1 MTDLKNNEITDG
13 QDKSQIS
20 RGQYSFPGFGG
31 TSFREVAKIFI
42 GGIRKGSVITRASSI
57 AFLVFLAS
65 LPSIIFFFSL
75 IPFLPVQNFKH
86 ELLDIIRML
95 LPSNAS
101 ESITKNIDIILVKR
115 KGIPIMGLAIAMY
128 FAVSAMMGVIDAF
141 NSTIHAIESRKIFEK
156 IRVAVILV
164 IVMLILIVVS
174 VTLVV
179 LEKIFTMKLVSAGI
193 LHVSIFKDILIL
205 TRWLIIAAL
214 IFCGISSI
222 YYLGPAKRNRWKFVS
237 PGSWVATILTLLAS
251 FGFSFFVNN
260 YAPFNKIYGSIG
272 TIMAILIWMNFNS
285 IALLLGFEL
294 NASISNAPSK
304 KLNEEG
310 L

>member
-1 MTDLKNNEITDG
+1 MTIFKN
-13 QDKSQIS
+13 KVS
-20 RGQYSFPGFGG
+20 RKTEDNSGVQGTFPGFGG
-31 TSFREVAKIFI
+31 TSFREVIKIFAI
-42 GGIRKGSVITRASSI
+42 GIKKGSVTTRASSI

-86 ELLDIIRML
+86 ELLDIIHLL

-115 KGIPIMGLAIAMY
+115 KGIPVMGFAIAMY

-141 NSTIHAIESRKIFEK
+141 NSTIHAIETRKVFEK
-156 IRVAVILV
+156 IRMAVILV
-164 IVMLILIVVS
+164 VVILILIIAA
-174 VTLVV
+174 VTLIV

-193 LHVSIFKDILIL
+193 LHVSLFRDLL
-205 TRWLIIAAL
+205 VLSRWLIIAAL

-222 YYLGPAKRNRWKFVS
+222 YYLGPAKRNHWKFIS

-251 FGFSFFVNN
+251 IGFSFFVNN
-260 YAPFNKIYGSIG
+260 YAPFNRIYGSIG

-294 NASISNAPSK
+294 NASISHASPK
-304 KLNEEG
+304 KSDEDDL

>member
-1 MTDLKNNEITDG
+1 MTELKNNNLFIEG
-13 QDKSQIS
+13 KNQREKK
-20 RGQYSFPGFGG
+20 SFPGFGG
-31 TSFREVAKIFI
+31 TSFMEVSNVFF
-42 GGIRKGSVITRASSI
+42 GGIRKGSITTRASSI
-57 AFLVFLAS
+57 AFLIFLAS

-75 IPFLPVQNFKH
+75 IPFLPVLNFRR

-101 ESITKNIDIILVKR
+101 ESITNNIDIILVKR
-115 KGIPIMGLAIAMY
+115 KGIPIMGFAIAIY
-128 FAVSAMMGVIDAF
+128 FAVNAMMGVIDAL
-141 NSTIHAIESRKIFEK
+141 NSTIHAIETRKIIEK
-156 IRVAVILV
+156 IRVAVVLV
-164 IVMLILIVVS
+164 FVMFILIVAS

-179 LEKIFTMKLVSAGI
+179 LEKIFTQHLVSAGI
-193 LHVSIFKDILIL
+193 LHISLFRDLLII

-222 YYLGPAKRNRWKFVS
+222 YYLGPAKRNHWKFVS
-237 PGSWVATILTLLAS
+237 TGSWVATILTLLAS
-251 FGFSFFVNN
+251 FGFSFFVNH

-294 NASISNAPSK
+294 NASISNASTK
-304 KLNEEG
+304 RTDDSDLR
-310 L
+310 

>member
-1 MTDLKNNEITDG
+1 MIKLKNNGLPVTEYTSSA
-13 QDKSQIS
+13 Q
-20 RGQYSFPGFGG
+20 RSFPGFGG
-31 TSFREVAKIFI
+31 TSFREVTKVFI
-42 GGIRKGSVITRASSI
+42 GGIKKGSVTTRASSI

-86 ELLDIIRML
+86 ELLDIIRLL

-115 KGIPIMGLAIAMY
+115 KGIPIMGFAIAMY
-128 FAVSAMMGVIDAF
+128 FAVNAMMGVIDAF
-141 NSTIHAIESRKIFEK
+141 NSTIHAIESRKVFEK
-156 IRVAVILV
+156 IRMAVILV
-164 IVMLILIVVS
+164 IVILVLIIVS
-174 VTLVV
+174 VTLIV
-179 LEKIFTMKLVSAGI
+179 LEKIFTLKLVSAGI
-193 LHVSIFKDILIL
+193 LHVWLFKDLLIL

-222 YYLGPAKRNRWKFVS
+222 YYLGPAKRNHWKFIS

-251 FGFSFFVNN
+251 IGFSFFVNN

-294 NASISNAPSK
+294 NASISNTNSK
-304 KLNEEG
+304 NVNDP
-310 L
+310 

>member
-1 MTDLKNNEITDG
+1 MMKLKNNESPVIENSLSAQRT
-13 QDKSQIS
+13 
-20 RGQYSFPGFGG
+20 FPGFGG
-31 TSFREVAKIFI
+31 TSFREVTKVFI
-42 GGIRKGSVITRASSI
+42 GGIRKGSVTTRASSI

-75 IPFLPVQNFKH
+75 IPFLPTQNFKP
-86 ELLDIIRML
+86 ELLDIIRLL

-101 ESITKNIDIILVKR
+101 ESIAKNIDIILVKR
-115 KGIPIMGLAIAMY
+115 KGIPIMGFAIAMY
-128 FAVSAMMGVIDAF
+128 FAVNAMMGVIDAF
-141 NSTIHAIESRKIFEK
+141 NSTIHAIESRKVFEK
-156 IRVAVILV
+156 IRMAVILV
-164 IVMLILIVVS
+164 IVILVLIIVS
-174 VTLVV
+174 VTLII
-179 LEKIFTMKLVSAGI
+179 LEKIVTLKLVSAGI
-193 LHVSIFKDILIL
+193 LHVWLFKDMLIF

-222 YYLGPAKRNRWKFVS
+222 YYLGPAKRNHWKFIT

-251 FGFSFFVNN
+251 IGFSFFVNN

-294 NASISNAPSK
+294 NASISNTTPK
-304 KLNEEG
+304 KLYEEDIK
-310 L
+310 

>member
-1 MTDLKNNEITDG
+1 MTLRK
-13 QDKSQIS
+13 KIS
-20 RGQYSFPGFGG
+20 TPGDQSLIHNGTNKFPGFDG
-31 TSFREVAKIFI
+31 TSFREVARVFI
-42 GGIRKGSVITRASSI
+42 GGIRKGSVTTRASSI

-75 IPFLPVQNFKH
+75 IPFSPAQNFKH

-115 KGIPIMGLAIAMY
+115 KGIPIMGFAIAMY
-128 FAVSAMMGVIDAF
+128 FATNAMMGVIDAF
-141 NSTIHAIESRKIFEK
+141 NSTIHAIETRKIIEK
-156 IRVAVILV
+156 IRVAVVLVFIMIL
-164 IVMLILIVVS
+164 LIVVS
-174 VTLVV
+174 VTLVI

-193 LHVSIFKDILIL
+193 LHISLFKDLLII
-205 TRWLIIAAL
+205 TRWTIIAAL

-222 YYLGPAKRNRWKFVS
+222 YYLGPAKRNHWKFVS
-237 PGSWVATILTLLAS
+237 PGSWVATLLTLLAS

-294 NASISNAPSK
+294 NASISHASPK
-304 KLNEEG
+304 KGNED
-310 L
+310 LL

>member
-1 MTDLKNNEITDG
+1 MTELKNNDLFTEG
-13 QDKSQIS
+13 EIS
-20 RGQYSFPGFGG
+20 RKKKSFPGFAD
-31 TSFREVAKIFI
+31 TSFTEVSKVFF
-42 GGIRKGSVITRASSI
+42 GGIRKGSVTTRASSI
-57 AFLVFLAS
+57 AFLIFLAS
-65 LPSIIFFFSL
+65 LPSIIFFFSM
-75 IPFLPVQNFKH
+75 IPFLPVQNFRR

-101 ESITKNIDIILVKR
+101 ESITNNIDIILVKR
-115 KGIPIMGLAIAMY
+115 KGIPIMGFAIAMY
-128 FAVSAMMGVIDAF
+128 FAVNAMMGVIDAL
-141 NSTIHAIESRKIFEK
+141 NSTIHAIETRKILEK
-156 IRVAVILV
+156 IRVAVVLV
-164 IVMLILIVVS
+164 FVMFILIVVS

-179 LEKIFTMKLVSAGI
+179 LEKIFTQHLVSAGI
-193 LHVSIFKDILIL
+193 LHVSLFRDLLIA

-222 YYLGPAKRNRWKFVS
+222 YYLGPAKRNHWKFVS

-251 FGFSFFVNN
+251 FGFSFFVNH

-294 NASISNAPSK
+294 NASISNASTK
-304 KLNEEG
+304 RTDDYDLR
-310 L
+310 

>member
-1 MTDLKNNEITDG
+1 MTEGNI
-13 QDKSQIS
+13 DKFAAVKEPAHVSK
-20 RGQYSFPGFGG
+20 RKYSLPGFGG
-31 TSFREVAKIFI
+31 TSITEVALIFI
-42 GGIRKGSVITRASSI
+42 NGIRKGSVTTRASSI

-86 ELLDIIRML
+86 ELLDIIRLL

-101 ESITKNIDIILVKR
+101 ESITKNIDIILVRR
-115 KGIPIMGLAIAMY
+115 KGLPIMGFAIAMY
-128 FAVSAMMGVIDAF
+128 FAMNAMMGVIDAF
-141 NSTIHAIESRKIFEK
+141 NSTIHTIETRKIFEK
-156 IRVAVILV
+156 IRVAAILV
-164 IVMLILIVVS
+164 IVMFILIFVS
-174 VTLVV
+174 VSLVV
-179 LEKIFTMKLVSAGI
+179 LEKIFTLKLVSAGI
-193 LHVSIFKDILIL
+193 IHVSLFKDFLFL
-205 TRWLIIAAL
+205 TRWIIIAAL

-251 FGFSFFVNN
+251 FGFSFFVNH

-272 TIMAILIWMNFNS
+272 TIMAILIWMNFNA

-294 NASISNAPSK
+294 NASISNVPSK
-304 KLNEEG
+304 KMSEEE
-310 L
+310 